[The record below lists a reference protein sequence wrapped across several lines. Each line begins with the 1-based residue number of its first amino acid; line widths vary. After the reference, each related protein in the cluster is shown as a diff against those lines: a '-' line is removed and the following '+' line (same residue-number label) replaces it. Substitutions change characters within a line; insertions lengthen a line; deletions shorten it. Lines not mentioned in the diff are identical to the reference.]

1 MEQIWFQPE
10 SRFTGAG
17 ATDDQHI
24 FVAGILRVCWAVAH
38 HQPFRLCQQYVVC
51 KYRVNVGLYILGIAP

>member
-1 MEQIWFQPE
+1 MEQIWFQSE

-38 HQPFRLCQQYVVC
+38 HQPFRLGKDDVVL
-51 KYRVNVGLYILGIAP
+51 KLRSHERLNVFGCTP